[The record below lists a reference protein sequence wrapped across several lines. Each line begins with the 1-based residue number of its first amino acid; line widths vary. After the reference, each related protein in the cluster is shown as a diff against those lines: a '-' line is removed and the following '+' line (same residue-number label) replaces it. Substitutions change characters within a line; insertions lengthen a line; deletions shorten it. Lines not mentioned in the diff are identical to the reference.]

1 MLAGHRVDGFFTME
15 KTKENFG
22 KLLEIS
28 QRLRKECPWDAK
40 QDVDSFYKYIVE
52 EAQEAQKAAETK
64 DYEELKEELGDV
76 FWNVLFMANIAKD
89 QGLFDMND
97 ILVHAQEKMIR
108 RHPHVFGDAS
118 KDIEEIKK
126 AWEEIKAEEKEE
138 KKKRKKEGGINLFR
152 TK

>member
-1 MLAGHRVDGFFTME
+1 MK

-40 QDVDSFYKYIVE
+40 QDLDSFHNYIVE
-52 EAQEAQKAAETK
+52 EAQEAQKAAEAK

-89 QGLFDMND
+89 QGLFDIND
-97 ILVHAQEKMIR
+97 ILVDAQEKMIR

-118 KDIEEIKK
+118 KDMESIHKK
-126 AWEEIKAEEKEE
+126 WLEIKAEEKA
-138 KKKRKKEGGINLFR
+138 RKEARKQLSNIQAQNSQPQ
-152 TK
+152 TSN